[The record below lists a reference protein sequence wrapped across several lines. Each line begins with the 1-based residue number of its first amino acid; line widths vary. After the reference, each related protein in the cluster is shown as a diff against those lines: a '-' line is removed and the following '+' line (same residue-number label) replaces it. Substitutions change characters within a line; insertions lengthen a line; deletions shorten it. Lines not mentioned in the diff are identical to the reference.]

1 MGFLCWSLL
10 CLVILILFIT
20 IMIHDQE
27 ARSSFPSSKTDFMK
41 LFRQRA
47 YCVDRGYKIFIIF
60 LMMSML
66 MMMMRKQGLPIC
78 HLLPW
83 LAGLRDL
90 LHPVPPKHQP
100 LVIIFIIVTL
110 IIIVADHHILKY
122 KIATFNFF
130 ALSLILV

>member
-1 MGFLCWSLL
+1 MCG
-10 CLVILILFIT
+10 
-20 IMIHDQE
+20 
-27 ARSSFPSSKTDFMK
+27 KK
-41 LFRQRA
+41 LFKQRA

-60 LMMSML
+60 LMMLML

-100 LVIIFIIVTL
+100 LVIIVIIVTL

-122 KIATFNFF
+122 EIATFNFF
-130 ALSLILV
+130 AISLILV